1 MKWPSRSLAFSC
13 LMVLAASGCAGL
25 SRDSG
30 FSDVERL
37 VGERTGEGLWQA
49 IDGEEDVL
57 SAKIL
62 SLLREELTAREAVR
76 IALLNNASLQASME
90 ELGVDRAELVQAGL
104 LRNPVVSAAIRF
116 PDQGSGTN
124 LEFSLVQEIL
134 SVLSLPR
141 RRRVAAARFEQLKL
155 RTADTALAIA
165 YEAEAAFY
173 TLQGWSQVLANQLM
187 LEEMAEIAQDVAQ
200 RLHQAGNITDLA
212 LARQGVS
219 FAQAR
224 VARMRAETEYE
235 LAGGELRIVLG
246 LTPDA
251 EVVLASRL
259 PELPAAE
266 IPITGLEKQALADR
280 LDLAVARMEEQA
292 LAERAAGT
300 RLATIQPDLELG
312 VEAEKEADS
321 TWLIGPK
328 LSATVPLFDFGQA
341 AVAGEQGRL
350 RLARRQAAA
359 LELQVRSEVR
369 QAYQQLLA
377 AHSQAAHYR
386 TVLLPLLAAVVDET
400 QLQFN
405 AMQLGIFA
413 LLQAK
418 QEHLAAEGEYARLL
432 QDYWVSRARLA
443 RVAGG
448 GLPPP
453 SPPPAEP
460 ESMDELFRSEPPVDP
475 HRHNQ

>member
-1 MKWPSRSLAFSC
+1 MKWPSPSLALSC
-13 LMVLAASGCAGL
+13 LTVLVFSGCAGL

-37 VGERTGEGLWQA
+37 VGERTGEGLSWQGM
-49 IDGEEDVL
+49 DGEEDIL
-57 SAKIL
+57 PAKIRGL
-62 SLLREELTAREAVR
+62 PRDELTAREAVR

-90 ELGVDRAELVQAGL
+90 ELGIGRAELVQAGL

-116 PDQGSGTN
+116 PDRGSGTN
-124 LEFSLVQEIL
+124 LEFSLVQEVL

-141 RRRVAAARFEQLKL
+141 RRRVAATRFEQLNL
-155 RTADTALAIA
+155 RTADAALAIA

-173 TLQGWSQVLANQLM
+173 ILQGRSQMLANQLM
-187 LEEMAEIAQDVAQ
+187 LEEMAEIAKDAAQ

-212 LARQGVS
+212 FARQEVDS
-219 FAQAR
+219 EKAR
-224 VARMRAETEYE
+224 VARMRAEADYE

-246 LTPDA
+246 LAPDA
-251 EVVLASRL
+251 EVVLASQL

-266 IPITGLEKQALADR
+266 IPIAGLEEQALAKR
-280 LDLAVARMEEQA
+280 LDLAVARLEEQA
-292 LAERAAGT
+292 LVERAAGT
-300 RLATIQPDLELG
+300 RLGAIQPDLELG
-312 VEAEKEADS
+312 VEAEREADS
-321 TWLIGPK
+321 TWLIGPRV
-328 LSATVPLFDFGQA
+328 SATVPLFDFGQA

-350 RLARRQAAA
+350 RLAQRQAAA

-377 AHSQAAHYR
+377 ARSQAAHYR
-386 TVLLPLLAAVVDET
+386 TVLLPLLGTLVAET

-418 QEHLAAEGEYARLL
+418 QEHLAAEGEYARHL

-443 RVAGG
+443 RMAGG

-453 SPPPAEP
+453 APPQEAIE
-460 ESMDELFRSEPPVDP
+460 EMFRPGPQVDP
-475 HRHNQ
+475 HRHH